1 MSEKPA
7 EIYMEL
13 GRKGERKEET
23 EINIQSG
30 MAEEIKLEE
39 QKGVQRS
46 LFASNF
52 ATTLWPGIRYK
63 VLAVSL
69 PHAVLASAEDD
80 SSLLLS
86 FTLLAEVRNTY
97 SEYKK
102 LQMFMVVMVI
112 MVMCDKTCSQISPVC
127 FLKACRPHA
136 GLTSVDLCAILQ
148 PLKSDLQKNKSYPPF
163 IHPAAARGISG
174 SLNNITT

>member
-1 MSEKPA
+1 MSEKPV

-30 MAEEIKLEE
+30 MAEDIKLEE

-52 ATTLWPGIRYK
+52 ATTLWPGIRCK
-63 VLAVSL
+63 VLAMSL

-97 SEYKK
+97 SEHKN
-102 LQMFMVVMVI
+102 LQMFIVVMVI

-127 FLKACRPHA
+127 FLKACRPHVD
-136 GLTSVDLCAILQ
+136 LTSDDLCAILQ

-163 IHPAAARGISG
+163 THPAAARGISG
-174 SLNNITT
+174 SLNNITR